1 MCGIAFAYRP
11 DRPPEVLSQDMAQSM
26 AAILRRGP
34 DGSGVDSG
42 FPGEP
47 WIMGH
52 RRLAVIDV
60 EGSPQPM
67 GDASGRYALS
77 YNGELYNYKE
87 LRDHLAGEWA
97 FQTRGDVEVVLAGL
111 VVYGVAFLNLMEG
124 MWSLAL
130 WDREDQVLL
139 LVRDRLGQKPL
150 YFQVDSER
158 FACASGL
165 GALKPLSWFPWQ
177 EDERSTADYLRYGY
191 YLPGTTAFQ
200 KVREVLPGHW
210 LRWQVGRA
218 PVQKPYWSL
227 SVGGFLPSVDQARAL
242 MKDAVIASVKK
253 RRVADVEV
261 GALLSGGIDS
271 SLVTGIIRRE
281 LKQPLKTFTMGFAE
295 PTFDERP
302 YARRIARRF
311 NSEHFEACLRI
322 EGWEQLESL
331 VLDQVGQPFA
341 DGSLL
346 PTAFVS
352 QMASEHVKVVL
363 SGDGGDE
370 LFSGYQRYLARC
382 LLRWYTRL
390 PRGLRRCG
398 EKLLGIFPEPAS
410 HHSASFLKMAHLF
423 VDVSARMEEERAYV
437 APLNYTRD
445 DLARLVPDLWRM
457 GHQPP
462 GLPPKAS
469 KDDIFRMM
477 VADALVYLPQD
488 ILTKVDRASMAFSL
502 EVRSP
507 FMDRRV
513 VELAFS
519 MPRHWHRR
527 GLRGKRMLQDCFRGL
542 LPDWVWKRR
551 KHGFGVPVHQ
561 WFRSGLEERLR
572 MLLNETSHPL
582 QNRFVDELITA
593 HLSGRRDHGQ
603 RLWQIY
609 IYLLWRAKKIWRTS

>member
-1 MCGIAFAYRP
+1 
-11 DRPPEVLSQDMAQSM
+11 
-26 AAILRRGP
+26 
-34 DGSGVDSG
+34 
-42 FPGEP
+42 
-47 WIMGH
+47 
-52 RRLAVIDV
+52 
-60 EGSPQPM
+60 
-67 GDASGRYALS
+67 
-77 YNGELYNYKE
+77 
-87 LRDHLAGEWA
+87 
-97 FQTRGDVEVVLAGL
+97 
-111 VVYGVAFLNLMEG
+111 
-124 MWSLAL
+124 
-130 WDREDQVLL
+130 
-139 LVRDRLGQKPL
+139 
-150 YFQVDSER
+150 
-158 FACASGL
+158 
-165 GALKPLSWFPWQ
+165 LSWFPWQ

-191 YLPGTTAFQ
+191 YLPGTTAYH

-210 LRWQVGRA
+210 LRWQVGRV

-227 SVGGFLPSVDQARAL
+227 SVDAFLPSVDQARSL
-242 MKDAVIASVKK
+242 LKDAVIASVK
-253 RRVADVEV
+253 RRMVADVEV

-271 SLVTGIIRRE
+271 SLVTGIIRQE

-295 PTFDERP
+295 PTFDERS

-311 NSEHFEACLRI
+311 NSEHFEGCLRI
-322 EGWEQLESL
+322 EGWEELESL

-346 PTAFVS
+346 PAALIS

-390 PRGLRRCG
+390 PHGLRRCG
-398 EKLLGIFPEPAS
+398 EQLLGVFPEPGV

-423 VDVSARMEEERAYV
+423 VDVSARMEEERACAYV
-437 APLNYTRD
+437 APLNYTQD
-445 DLARLVPDLWRM
+445 DLARLVPDLWRI

-462 GLPPKAS
+462 GLPLKAC
-469 KDDIFRMM
+469 KDDIFQMM
-477 VADALVYLPQD
+477 VADALIYLPQD

-513 VELAFS
+513 VELAFA

-527 GLRGKRMLQDCFRGL
+527 GLRGKRMLQDCFSEL
-542 LPDWVWKRR
+542 MPEWVWKRR

-561 WFRSGLEERLR
+561 WFHSGLEGRLR
-572 MLLNETSHPL
+572 MVLNEASHPL
-582 QNRFVDELITA
+582 QNQFVETLITD
-593 HLSGRRDHGQ
+593 HLNGRRDHGQ

-609 IYLLWRAKKIWRTS
+609 IYLLWRMKKLWRTS